1 MQEQGKK
8 LSTQNE
14 EFREFWVDYQRESIL
29 RFSRECSQDISHSR
43 EEWNHVLN
51 TIKRYEIFCEKN
63 EIANGVIEENS
74 SYLRDLHKQLLNEHR
89 I

>member
-1 MQEQGKK
+1 MNSG
-8 LSTQNE
+8 STISVNQY
-14 EFREFWVDYQRESIL
+14 FAFPGSA
-29 RFSRECSQDISHSR
+29 QDISHSR

-74 SYLRDLHKQLLNEHR
+74 SYLRELHKQLLNEHR